1 MMNMDEKFG
10 LLRDT
15 VEDLRKSH
23 NMIKLLQDH
32 DSSIKTNHTLR
43 IAPTVCNGLVISIR
57 ITQAPQDRGQKITLK
72 QPIPTTTWKADYG
85 PLRAK
90 REP

>member
-23 NMIKLLQDH
+23 NMIKPLQDH
-32 DSSIKTNHTLR
+32 DSSIKTTHTLR
-43 IAPTVCNGLVISIR
+43 TAPTVCHGWLVVVLMCVPPWVVV
-57 ITQAPQDRGQKITLK
+57 TV
-72 QPIPTTTWKADYG
+72 
-85 PLRAK
+85 
-90 REP
+90 